1 MHKKRHF
8 QNEYLLS
15 NFLIEECQ
23 DREKFDFIHLHTD
36 FWDSPYNPR
45 VDEDLY
51 ELILDLEY
59 YLPDETMATIQEKI
73 LDQKEELKNEKII
86 MCIGD
91 GIENFG
97 KNHWDLIIFTNNFL
111 IIFGYDVLE
120 IIKYE
125 KIKKVVKR
133 KNIIKIFLF
142 SEKMIDLDLSSLE
155 DYDYDG
161 FFDRLCQLAQILA
174 EINSGVAS
182 LGVEDLEEINSD
194 NSDQGDRSDSE
205 LIEGADG
212 IWRFK

>member
-1 MHKKRHF
+1 MHKKRYF

-15 NFLIEECQ
+15 NFMIDECQ
-23 DREKFDFIHLHTD
+23 DKEKIDFVHLNTD
-36 FWDSPYNPR
+36 FWDSPHNPR

-51 ELILDLEY
+51 DLILDLEY
-59 YLPDETMATIQEKI
+59 YLPDETISIIQDKI

-97 KNHWDLIIFTNNFL
+97 INHWDLIIFTNNFL
-111 IIFGYDVLE
+111 IIFGYDVGK

-142 SEKMIDLDLSSLE
+142 SEKIIDLDLSSLE

-161 FFDRLCQLAQILA
+161 FFDRLCQLTQILA
-174 EINSGVAS
+174 EINNGVAS
-182 LGVEDLEEINSD
+182 LGIEDLEEINSD
-194 NSDQGDRSDSE
+194 NNDQDDKNESQ

>member
-1 MHKKRHF
+1 MHKKRYF

-15 NFLIEECQ
+15 NFMIDECQ
-23 DREKFDFIHLHTD
+23 DKEKIDFVHLNTD
-36 FWDSPYNPR
+36 FWDSPHNPR

-51 ELILDLEY
+51 DLILDLEY
-59 YLPDETMATIQEKI
+59 YLPDETISIIQDKI

-97 KNHWDLIIFTNNFL
+97 INHWDLIIFTNNFL
-111 IIFGYDVLE
+111 IIFGYDVGK

-142 SEKMIDLDLSSLE
+142 SETMIDLDLSSLE

-182 LGVEDLEEINSD
+182 LGVEGLEEINSD
-194 NSDQGDRSDSE
+194 NNDQDDKNESQ